1 MLIYFP
7 QNTYS
12 CMFSKPFFGVYINY
26 YCRPRYKQE
35 KFSLLNTETS
45 LKSKEKT
52 KIQAIQ
58 LMKNL
63 FLPQRKTTMKQK
75 KIIKQHSS
83 LD

>member
-1 MLIYFP
+1 
-7 QNTYS
+7 
-12 CMFSKPFFGVYINY
+12 MFTKPFFGVYINY

-35 KFSLLNTETS
+35 KFSLFNTETS
-45 LKSKEKT
+45 LKRKQKT
-52 KIQAIQ
+52 KIQATQ

-75 KIIKQHSS
+75 KMIKQHSS